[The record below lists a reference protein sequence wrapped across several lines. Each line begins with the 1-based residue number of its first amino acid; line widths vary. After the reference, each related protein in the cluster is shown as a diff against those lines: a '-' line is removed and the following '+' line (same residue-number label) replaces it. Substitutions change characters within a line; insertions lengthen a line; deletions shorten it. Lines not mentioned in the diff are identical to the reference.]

1 MRDAAREVW
10 GLAPPWNEATPEIYI
25 YFIYLFLRRIVF
37 PVLEIRFFP
46 EGHSS
51 VPWVGAH
58 CNLPQLPLSLNC
70 CFDTVQG
77 REMHAWATH
86 NGLLKKLL
94 LFALF
99 QQTEDSVLQAQ
110 NWKGGI
116 SVSHY
121 KKHLQVDELQNENLF
136 FSLRRK
142 SFKSPF
148 SLLVLSWNHSCS
160 PFLTDWFGKWLF
172 FKQQQQTTTKKTTS
186 IEENFN
192 CSTLLSYE
200 AFQMSFAVVI

>member
-1 MRDAAREVW
+1 MKW
-10 GLAPPWNEATPEIYI
+10 SHSWNIHLF

-51 VPWVGAH
+51 VPRVGAH
-58 CNLPQLPLSLNC
+58 CNLLQLPLSLNC
-70 CFDTVQG
+70 CFGTVQG
-77 REMHAWATH
+77 REMHPWATH

-94 LFALF
+94 LFVLF

-121 KKHLQVDELQNENLF
+121 KKHLQAGELQNENLF

-160 PFLTDWFGKWLF
+160 PFLTHWFGKWLF
-172 FKQQQQTTTKKTTS
+172 FKKNNNKQQPKKQPPLKKV
-186 IEENFN
+186 
-192 CSTLLSYE
+192 STVQLCYPMRHSKCPQLL
-200 AFQMSFAVVI
+200 